1 MRTQETINKVKK
13 AMSLDV
19 KMTFN
24 KAVFYSDNTTNMSKM
39 NKKDAFE
46 YLANISKAYVT
57 IENSKRVVDSTIKK
71 LLSLGFSLDL
81 VESVTMPWGAVHYSV
96 IINK

>member
-1 MRTQETINKVKK
+1 MRTQETINKVKE
-13 AMSLDV
+13 ATALEI

-24 KAVFYSDNTTNMSKM
+24 KAVFYSDNTTNMSRM
-39 NKKDAFE
+39 NKKEAFE
-46 YLANISKAYVT
+46 YLKNVSKAYVT

-71 LLSLGFSLDL
+71 LLYLGFSLDL